1 MSAQA
6 TSRFT
11 IGTLAREAGVA
22 IDTVRYYERCGL
34 LPPPQRRASGY
45 REYTRADIQRIGF
58 IRSAK
63 SLGFTLDE
71 IRELLQLETDRDHG
85 VERIKQRAQ
94 TRLDQIRANIAR
106 LHVIEQRLTA
116 LVALCPGH
124 GEPECCPILSS
135 IHHHAA

>member
-1 MSAQA
+1 
-6 TSRFT
+6 
-11 IGTLAREAGVA
+11 
-22 IDTVRYYERCGL
+22 VRYYERCGL
-34 LPPPQRRASGY
+34 MPPPQRRASGY

-85 VERIKQRAQ
+85 VKRIKQRAQ
-94 TRLDQIRANIAR
+94 IRLEQIRANIAR
-106 LHVIEQRLTA
+106 LHLIEQRLTA
-116 LVALCPGH
+116 LIALCPGH

-135 IHHHAA
+135 IHNHAA